1 MDEDKMSKYQFFRV
15 TDSTGTLKTEEI
27 KDRPLTRKML
37 KDSESYILGMHDLIY
52 VWQGQKASTLEKRSA
67 MQIAD
72 AHKKQAEVC
81 GKAHIIRLPEGAE
94 DAHFMSFFDGFADG
108 PKMDFGMDK
117 GMDTSTTANQDIS
130 KVAN

>member
-1 MDEDKMSKYQFFRV
+1 
-15 TDSTGTLKTEEI
+15 
-27 KDRPLTRKML
+27 ML
-37 KDSESYILGMHDLIY
+37 NESDSYILGMYDLIY
-52 VWQGQKASTLEKRSA
+52 VWQGKKASALEKRSA

-72 AHKKQAEVC
+72 VHRKDANFCSE
-81 GKAHIIRLPEGAE
+81 KAHIVRLPEGAE

-117 GMDTSTTANQDIS
+117 GIDTTTTAKQDIS